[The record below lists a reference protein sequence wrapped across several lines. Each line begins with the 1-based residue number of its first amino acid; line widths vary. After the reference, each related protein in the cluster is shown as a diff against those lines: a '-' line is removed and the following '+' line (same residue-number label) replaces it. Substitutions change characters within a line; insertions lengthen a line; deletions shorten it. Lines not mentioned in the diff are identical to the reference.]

1 MEETAM
7 ELTPKH
13 LEIIGDYVRGHIA
26 EWIEPVKALTLDEWH
41 RDMQERVI
49 RIEETVRL
57 GFDFME
63 KRFEQV
69 DKRFEQVEKRFEQ
82 VDKRFEQ
89 VEKRFE
95 QVDKRF
101 DDLIHFMDKRFE
113 QVDKRFEQVDKRF
126 DQQFKFITVGFLMIG
141 VLMSVYQFL
150 A

>member
-1 MEETAM
+1 MEGSVM

-26 EWIEPVKALTLDEWH
+26 EWIEPVMERRLDEWY

-57 GFDFME
+57 GFDYME
-63 KRFEQV
+63 KRFEQI

-82 VDKRFEQ
+82 VE
-89 VEKRFE
+89 
-95 QVDKRF
+95 
-101 DDLIHFMDKRFE
+101 KRFE

-126 DQQFKFITVGFLMIG
+126 DQQFKFITVGFVMIG
-141 VLMSVYQFL
+141 VLMSIYQFL

>member
-1 MEETAM
+1 MDGTVM

-26 EWIEPVKALTLDEWH
+26 EWIEPVRAMTLDEWH

-57 GFDFME
+57 GFDYME
-63 KRFEQV
+63 KRFEQVDKRFEQVDKRFEQV

-82 VDKRFEQ
+82 S
-89 VEKRFE
+89 
-95 QVDKRF
+95 DKRF
-101 DDLIHFMDKRFE
+101 DDLIHYM
-113 QVDKRFEQVDKRF
+113 DKRFEQVDKRF
-126 DQQFKFITVGFLMIG
+126 DQQFKFITVGFVMIG
-141 VLMSVYQFL
+141 VLMSIYQFL

>member
-1 MEETAM
+1 M

-26 EWIEPVKALTLDEWH
+26 EWIEPVKVLTLDEWH

-69 DKRFEQVEKRFEQ
+69 EK
-82 VDKRFEQ
+82 
-89 VEKRFE
+89 
-95 QVDKRF
+95 
-101 DDLIHFMDKRFE
+101 H
-113 QVDKRFEQVDKRF
+113 F